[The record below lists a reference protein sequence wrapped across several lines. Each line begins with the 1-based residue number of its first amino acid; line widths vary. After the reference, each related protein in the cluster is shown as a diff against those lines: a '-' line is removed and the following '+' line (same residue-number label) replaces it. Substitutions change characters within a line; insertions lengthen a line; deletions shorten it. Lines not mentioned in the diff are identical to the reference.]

1 MCPPHVCRAS
11 RWARSGSPPPAWTG
25 AASPAC
31 SPRASHATSSCAR
44 STSASLWALGSSR
57 WTQRAPRRAAAPAT
71 SPPVCRASG
80 AVAPASA
87 FSCGASRSSRRR
99 AGPCSA
105 RCTHPE
111 HSTPTPPCNLPTLAP
126 FPTPHLDAG
135 QQVGGSLT
143 GPRALYH
150 CTAPQRQR
158 LSRGGAARRAGRV
171 DCTRLCAA
179 CHYPTAAGYLRRRRR
194 LATRRGRV
202 LRPKT
207 WQGASG
213 GARTHMYLNLTV
225 TGVTDRV
232 CLCRLSRVCKL
243 SSTTV
248 RSSIFTAPLPATRAA
263 GVLRNRRGQSNNR
276 TTCAFP

>member
-11 RWARSGSPPPAWTG
+11 PWARSGSPPPAWTG

-31 SPRASHATSSCAR
+31 SPRASHETSSCAR

-111 HSTPTPPCNLPTLAP
+111 HSTPTPLATCRPSHPFRPLTLTQVNKWVAVSPARVRSIIALRRNGSASLEVELRGAPGELIALAFAPPATTLPQT
-126 FPTPHLDAG
+126 TTSG
-135 QQVGGSLT
+135 
-143 GPRALYH
+143 
-150 CTAPQRQR
+150 
-158 LSRGGAARRAGRV
+158 GGAGWRPAV
-171 DCTRLCAA
+171 VEC
-179 CHYPTAAGYLRRRRR
+179 YVP
-194 LATRRGRV
+194 RRGKVRV
-202 LRPKT
+202 EVP
-207 WQGASG
+207 G
-213 GARTHMYLNLTV
+213 RTCT
-225 TGVTDRV
+225 
-232 CLCRLSRVCKL
+232 
-243 SSTTV
+243 
-248 RSSIFTAPLPATRAA
+248 
-263 GVLRNRRGQSNNR
+263 
-276 TTCAFP
+276 